1 MNFEPSQPTE
11 PTLIA
16 SDEHEPLQ
24 YTPLELPN
32 AAIRPIH
39 VGPDVF
45 PEDAVLIALFE
56 EPLDSALPYAA
67 LLYSWGPP
75 ILDHEVSIR

>member
-1 MNFEPSQPTE
+1 MLFRS
-11 PTLIA
+11 TLIA